1 MARDL
6 SAMAEAVRTEA
17 DFLQFLRALLE
28 DWDDEEQQ
36 LKAHPGPRYATEPN
50 GWENGSIGGFLS
62 GMLRWATD
70 VDHTQRYDA
79 PPDWSLFAYMLL
91 AGKEYE

>member
-6 SAMAEAVRTEA
+6 SAMAEAVRTES
-17 DFLQFLRALLE
+17 DFLQFLRMLLE
-28 DWDDEEQQ
+28 DWEDEEEQ
-36 LKAHPGPRYATEPN
+36 LKAHPGPRYRPGPN

-62 GMLRWATD
+62 GMLRWAED
-70 VDHTQRYDA
+70 VDHSRQYDA
-79 PPDWSLFAYMLL
+79 PPDWSLFAFMLL